1 MTPIPYAI
9 WLTMRVWEGGFL
21 FLFNQTV
28 AWGVMYVAGAQW
40 LSSYDNNT
48 GGLGVNMCIFE
59 SQRMREMSSRHDR
72 PRPFSRSL
80 STIRFGCWGRSL
92 SGMKCVCGS
101 SFRRPSW
108 CAGGSQNLV
117 SERVGVISQSS
128 VNF

>member
-9 WLTMRVWEGGFL
+9 WPTMRVQEGGFL

-59 SQRMREMSSRHDR
+59 SQRMREMSSRHD
-72 PRPFSRSL
+72 
-80 STIRFGCWGRSL
+80 
-92 SGMKCVCGS
+92 
-101 SFRRPSW
+101 
-108 CAGGSQNLV
+108 
-117 SERVGVISQSS
+117 
-128 VNF
+128 